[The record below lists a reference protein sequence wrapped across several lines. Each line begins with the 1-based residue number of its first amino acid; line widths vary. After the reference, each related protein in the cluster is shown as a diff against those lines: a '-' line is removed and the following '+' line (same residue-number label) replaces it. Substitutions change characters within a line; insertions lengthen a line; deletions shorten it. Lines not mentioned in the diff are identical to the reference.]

1 MAKPVAAIFYK
12 PALSP
17 NDPKNLRAFLDLE
30 LERISQTIGLLAAGH
45 IDVTY
50 VAPARF
56 KEGDFR
62 LAAGTLEG
70 AHWSPDGTGARAL
83 YQYRLTST
91 GPNVYGWVKVG

>member
-17 NDPKNLRAFLDLE
+17 SDPKALGNFVDRE
-30 LERISQTIGLLAAGH
+30 LERISQVISLLTDGH

-70 AHWSPDGTGARAL
+70 AHWDPDSSGDRAL
-83 YQYRLTST
+83 YQYRLIST
-91 GPNVYGWVKVG
+91 GPDVYGWVKIG